1 VRQSVAGDCGEAVA
15 SSATPDRLDLDGMPL
30 PRARRGAGK
39 SGKLKRRL
47 DRFTVAGE
55 PGRHRCTHTF
65 SLLLPWLRPPEHSLR
80 QSLLARSPPVP
91 TRFAPFTRPKAGHPA
106 VISRLASN
114 ARPTSPA
121 LAVSASKTRPI
132 VRLQQRLRR
141 AANIRPDDRSDDVVW
156 LSLRYRD
163 RNVILMPHTAIGARA
178 NALHD
183 VETLC
188 VNLWP
193 GITKQSPK

>member
-1 VRQSVAGDCGEAVA
+1 
-15 SSATPDRLDLDGMPL
+15 
-30 PRARRGAGK
+30 
-39 SGKLKRRL
+39 
-47 DRFTVAGE
+47 
-55 PGRHRCTHTF
+55 
-65 SLLLPWLRPPEHSLR
+65 
-80 QSLLARSPPVP
+80 
-91 TRFAPFTRPKAGHPA
+91 
-106 VISRLASN
+106 
-114 ARPTSPA
+114 